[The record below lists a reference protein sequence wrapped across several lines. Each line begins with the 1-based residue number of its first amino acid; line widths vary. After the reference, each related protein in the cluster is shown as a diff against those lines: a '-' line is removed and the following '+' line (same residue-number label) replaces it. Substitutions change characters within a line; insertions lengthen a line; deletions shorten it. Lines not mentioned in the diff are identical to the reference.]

1 MHPPNPDQL
10 PPSPARDAEARLL
23 ERIGQNLARVTPQ
36 PGPGERFLGDDA
48 AVLDPA
54 GQRLL
59 VSSDVSVEGVHFDLA
74 YSSLADVGWRAAMA
88 AASDIAAMGGD
99 LRWML
104 TSLVLPA
111 GTDAEALYAG
121 IAEAA
126 GELGAA
132 VVGGDLSSGATLSID
147 VTVLGTVE
155 ADGEPLLRSALR
167 PGDLLWSTHPAGA
180 AALGLA
186 RLQAGEPDLDGYAE
200 AHRRP
205 VARLAAGLVARRAGA
220 RAGVDVSD
228 GIALD
233 AWHLAEASGV
243 ALTLDA
249 AHVPGPAVTVE
260 DWLYR
265 SGESFGLLLGAAPEV
280 DLAAAFTEAGLGTPV
295 VVGRAGQGSG
305 VSMDG
310 RAVERRGY
318 SHGVA

>member
-23 ERIGQNLARVTPQ
+23 ERIGGLLGPVTPD
-36 PGPGERFLGDDA
+36 PGPLQRFLGDDA
-48 AVLDPA
+48 AVLDPN
-54 GQRLL
+54 GQRILA
-59 VSSDVSVEGVHFDLA
+59 SSDVSVEGVHFDLA

-88 AASDIAAMGGD
+88 AASDIAAMGGE

-111 GTDAEALYAG
+111 GTDAEALYVG

-132 VVGGDLSSGATLSID
+132 VVGGDLSNGATLSID
-147 VTVLGTVE
+147 VTVLGTIE
-155 ADGEPLLRSALR
+155 AGSEPLLRSALR

-186 RLQAGEPDLDGYAE
+186 RLQAGAPDREGYAD

-205 VARLAAGLVARRAGA
+205 VARLAAGLTARRSGA
-220 RAGVDVSD
+220 SAGVDVSD

-243 ALTLDA
+243 AIGLEV
-249 AHVPGPAVTVE
+249 AHVPGPEVSVE

-265 SGESFGLLLGAAPEV
+265 SGESFGLLIGAGAEPSRPQ
-280 DLAAAFTEAGLGTPV
+280 DSTCP
-295 VVGRAGQGSG
+295 
-305 VSMDG
+305 
-310 RAVERRGY
+310 
-318 SHGVA
+318 